1 MSQSIS
7 AQEFYLMLQDR
18 AQIQDEHQFSEEK
31 PQMEEP
37 IITQKM
43 QIDTSSPGFRLGALI
58 VALLAF
64 VALFGYA
71 VHERNLAQQLT
82 GDNQQTVA
90 ALKDTHSQI
99 DALNAKLDGII
110 NARQP
115 VASREQVHVAHAHAV
130 AHHAKPDPRFAKLQ
144 SQLDSQGKAI
154 DATRQGLASTQ
165 QDLSSTRTELSGSI
179 ARTHDELVVLQ
190 RKGERNY
197 YEFDL
202 DKSKQFSHAGPVG
215 ISLRKANTKHQYA
228 DLELLVDDRD
238 VSKKHLNLYEPAMF
252 YPDAEHQPLELV
264 INSINKNH
272 IHGYISAPKYSAS
285 ELTAMSNNPEQQPT
299 TSAAANP
306 TSQPQLRR
314 R

>member
-1 MSQSIS
+1 
-7 AQEFYLMLQDR
+7 MLQNR
-18 AQIQDEHQFSEEK
+18 AQIPDEHEFIHEQ
-31 PQMEEP
+31 PRMVEP
-37 IITQKM
+37 TLPQKM
-43 QIDTSSPGFRLGALI
+43 QIETSSPAFRLGALI

-64 VALFGYA
+64 IALFGYA
-71 VHERNLAQQLT
+71 LHERNLAQQLT
-82 GDNQQTVA
+82 GDNQQTAA
-90 ALKDTHSQI
+90 ALKDTRSQI
-99 DALNAKLDGII
+99 DALNAKLDGIM

-115 VASREQVHVAHAHAV
+115 VASREQVHVTRAHAV

-154 DATRQGLASTQ
+154 DATRQDLASTQ
-165 QDLSSTRTELSGSI
+165 QDLSSTKTELSGSI
-179 ARTHDELVVLQ
+179 ARTHEELVVLQ

-202 DKSKQFSHAGPVG
+202 DKSKQFYHAGPVG

-252 YPDAEHQPLELV
+252 YPDEEHQPLELV

-272 IHGYISAPKYSAS
+272 IHGYISAPKYRAS
-285 ELTAMSNNPEQQPT
+285 ELTAMSGNPETQQ
-299 TSAAANP
+299 AANQIANQ
-306 TSQPQLRR
+306 TNQPQLRR

>member
-1 MSQSIS
+1 
-7 AQEFYLMLQDR
+7 MLQDR
-18 AQIQDEHQFSEEK
+18 AQIPDEHQFIHEQ

-37 IITQKM
+37 TLTHKM
-43 QIDTSSPGFRLGALI
+43 QIETSSPAFRLGALI
-58 VALLAF
+58 VALMIF
-64 VALFGYA
+64 IALFGYA
-71 VHERNLAQQLT
+71 LHERNLAQQLT
-82 GDNQQTVA
+82 GDNQQTAA
-90 ALKDTHSQI
+90 ALKDTRTQI

-130 AHHAKPDPRFAKLQ
+130 VHHSKPDPRWAKVQ

-154 DATRQGLASTQ
+154 DATRQDIASTR
-165 QDLSSTRTELSGSI
+165 QDLTSTRTELSGSI
-179 ARTHDELVVLQ
+179 ATTHEELVVLQ

-202 DKSKQFSHAGPVG
+202 DKSKQFYHAGPVG

-238 VSKKHLNLYEPAMF
+238 VSKKHLNLYEPATF
-252 YPDAEHQPLELV
+252 YPNAEHQPLELV

-272 IHGYISAPKYSAS
+272 IHGYISTPKYRAS
-285 ELTAMSNNPEQQPT
+285 ELTATSGNPEAQP
-299 TSAAANP
+299 AASETANAG
-306 TSQPQLRR
+306 SQPQLRR

>member
-1 MSQSIS
+1 MS
-7 AQEFYLMLQDR
+7 DHV
-18 AQIQDEHQFSEEK
+18 QIQDDQQFVEER
-31 PQMEEP
+31 PPME
-37 IITQKM
+37 
-43 QIDTSSPGFRLGALI
+43 TSSASFRLGALI
-58 VALLAF
+58 VALLGF
-64 VALFGYA
+64 IALFGYA
-71 VHERNLAQQLT
+71 VHERNIAQQLN
-82 GDNQQTVA
+82 GENQQTTA
-90 ALKDTHSQI
+90 ALKDTRGQI
-99 DALNAKLDGII
+99 DALNAKLDGLIS
-110 NARQP
+110 ARQ
-115 VASREQVHVAHAHAV
+115 ASAPTEPAHVSRTRTAV
-130 AHHAKPDPRFAKLQ
+130 HHAKPDPRWAKVQ

-154 DATRQGLASTQ
+154 DDTRQGLASTQ
-165 QDLSSTRTELSGSI
+165 QDLASTRTELSGSI

-190 RKGERNY
+190 KKGERSY

-272 IHGYISAPKYSAS
+272 IHGYISAPKYRAS
-285 ELTAMSNNPEQQPT
+285 ELTAMSGTPESQAT
-299 TSAAANP
+299 VADAANA
-306 TSQPQLRR
+306 SVQPQLRR